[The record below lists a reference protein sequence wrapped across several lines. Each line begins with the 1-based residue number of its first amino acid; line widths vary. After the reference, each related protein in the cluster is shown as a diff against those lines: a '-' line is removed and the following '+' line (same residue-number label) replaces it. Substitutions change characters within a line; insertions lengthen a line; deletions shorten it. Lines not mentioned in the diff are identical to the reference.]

1 MEQVTLLHGDALEV
15 LRTLPDNSVDAIVTD
30 PPGGISFMGREWD
43 SDKGGRDNWIA
54 AFSEIARECLR
65 VVKPGA
71 HALVWAIP
79 RTSHWTATAWENGGW
94 EVRDRVAHVFGSG
107 FPKSLDV
114 SKAIDK
120 AAGHERGTT
129 PDFRN
134 GPNTRPTKGIGKF
147 GGYPTGQDDLD
158 AGPATDAAKEHAGKG
173 TALKPAMEDWWLLRK
188 PLTGTIAQNV
198 LEWGTG
204 ALNIDACRVGY
215 VNDADKV
222 SAQPQGEW
230 TGKPSGHINEPLSG
244 RKIERDSM
252 GKWEQPA
259 GRWPAHL
266 IHDGSDEVVAMFPQ
280 TTSGTYRPPVSRL
293 RNNGIGLGT
302 TDERHG
308 TSNAPDNYGD
318 TGSAAR
324 FFYVAKASKRD
335 RDEGLEGFEARQ
347 YSHDGR
353 ETPIENPYQRNDSKA
368 RNHHPTVKPTE
379 LMRYLCRLIT
389 PAGGVVLDPFAG
401 SGSTGKGAVLE
412 GFSFIGIEREAD
424 YIDIARARIAWAQRQ
439 QPALI
444 GDE

>member
-30 PPGGISFMGREWD
+30 PPAGIGFMGKQWD
-43 SDKGGRDNWIA
+43 TDHGGRDNWIA
-54 AFSEIARECLR
+54 AFAEIARECLR

-107 FPKSLDV
+107 FPKSKNV
-114 SKAIDK
+114 
-120 AAGHERGTT
+120 G
-129 PDFRN
+129 N
-134 GPNTRPTKGIGKF
+134 GWGS
-147 GGYPTGQDDLD
+147 
-158 AGPATDAAKEHAGKG
+158 
-173 TALKPAMEDWWLLRK
+173 ALKPAMEDWWLLRK
-188 PLTGTIAQNV
+188 PLTGTIAANV
-198 LEWGTG
+198 MQWGTG
-204 ALNIDACRVGY
+204 ALNIDACRISTNGETISAGTANSIRRGTFDEHEGY
-215 VNDADKV
+215 KRPWKENDPELYASRLD
-222 SAQPQGEW
+222 AA
-230 TGKPSGHINEPLSG
+230 
-244 RKIERDSM
+244 IER
-252 GKWEQPA
+252 A
-259 GRWPAHL
+259 NTLGRWPAHL

-324 FFYVAKASKRD
+324 FYYVAKASKRD
-335 RDEGLEGFEARQ
+335 RDEGLEGFEAQASSVNLRQ
-347 YSHDGR
+347 QGGLPKADK
-353 ETPIENPYQRNDSKA
+353 EYQVRNT
-368 RNHHPTVKPTE
+368 HPCVKNTE

-389 PAGGVVLDPFAG
+389 PVGGVVLDPFCG

>member
-30 PPGGISFMGREWD
+30 PPAGIGFMGKQWD
-43 SDKGGRDNWIA
+43 TDHGGRDNWIA
-54 AFSEIARECLR
+54 AFAEIARECLR

-107 FPKSLDV
+107 FPKSHDV

-120 AAGHERGTT
+120 AAGAEREVVGEKVTGRANA
-129 PDFRN
+129 PRSEGRN
-134 GPNTRPTKGIGKF
+134 HVGWA
-147 GGYPTGQDDLD
+147 GGQMVVPVT
-158 AGPATDAAKEHAGKG
+158 APATAAAKRWQGWG
-173 TALKPAMEDWWLLRK
+173 SALKPAMEDWWLLRK
-188 PLTGTIAQNV
+188 PLTGTIAANV

-204 ALNIDACRVGY
+204 GLNIDATRVQTQ
-215 VNDADKV
+215 DD
-222 SAQPQGEW
+222 
-230 TGKPSGHINEPLSG
+230 LSG
-244 RKIERDSM
+244 GTYGGVFSASRNPDGSLCKAIGS
-252 GKWEQPA
+252 GNK

-266 IHDGSDEVVAMFPQ
+266 IHDGSDEVVAMFPDRK
-280 TTSGTYRPPVSRL
+280 TTWVSPSHANNRSGDFLKELQHPGQQGF
-293 RNNGIGLGT
+293 N
-302 TDERHG
+302 
-308 TSNAPDNYGD
+308 D

-335 RDEGLEGFEARQ
+335 RDEGLEETE
-347 YSHDGR
+347 GR
-353 ETPIENPYQRNDSKA
+353 MMGMSGGAQSQGEGYDKGQGIGLNRVTLR

-412 GFSFIGIEREAD
+412 GFSFIGVEKESD
-424 YIDIARARIAWAQRQ
+424 YLEIARARIAWAQRQ

>member
-107 FPKSLDV
+107 FPKSHDV

-120 AAGHERGTT
+120 AAGAEREVVGVTT
-129 PDFRN
+129 GARN
-134 GPNTRPTKGIGKF
+134 GNGTNNDYGTYQSAQDGN
-147 GGYPTGQDDLD
+147 YPIT
-158 AGPATDAAKEHAGKG
+158 APATDDAKRWQGWG
-173 TALKPAMEDWWLLRK
+173 SALKPAVEDWWLLRK
-188 PLTGTIAQNV
+188 PLTGTIAANV

-204 ALNIDACRVGY
+204 GLNIDATRVQTQ
-215 VNDADKV
+215 DD
-222 SAQPQGEW
+222 
-230 TGKPSGHINEPLSG
+230 LSG
-244 RKIERDSM
+244 GTYGGVFSASRNPDGSLCKAIGS
-252 GKWEQPA
+252 GNK

-280 TTSGTYRPPVSRL
+280 TQPSKAAQRGELADIRGNKYNDAAAFIAGSNTVRGHDD
-293 RNNGIGLGT
+293 NG
-302 TDERHG
+302 
-308 TSNAPDNYGD
+308 
-318 TGSAAR
+318 GSAAR